1 MKLLIVMKEMMMMML
16 LMEMKSLMEGIVYPM
31 IRNWELHLLLLIQEV
46 MKCILVLFEIGLV
59 VV

>member
-1 MKLLIVMKEMMMMML
+1 MKEVMML
-16 LMEMKSLMEGIVYPM
+16 LMGMKNLMEGIVYPM